1 MSLDGKTG
9 SNLVNLDGKSDSNS
23 ITLLSGINI
32 SVIENPTDTYTINAI
47 ASGAEYSNTDNNLV
61 IDNVSD
67 IINLSTTINVSNI
80 SADLI
85 TSKNVQIGS
94 FASGNNAVFSHKN
107 YFNNLSYAFA
117 QSPTG
122 ITLINSATDKIWVL
136 KNTEIRGDL
145 NVSKN
150 INASSI
156 NTSALHNTT
165 IHSST
170 INVSSINSSSIST
183 YSAHTSTIANYQIN
197 SYNTCSSNISA
208 GNLTASYLAVVD
220 LINVGDKSFS
230 NISTLHNTTIYSSSC
245 NISDLVVKGSVSLPA
260 YSLVV
265 SNISNLQNSLNSK
278 QDNITLIGG
287 TNVTVAKSANT
298 WTINSQ
304 GSGGG
309 GGNIYTNTDN
319 YLVINNNDYTIN
331 LSSLI
336 YATDISCG
344 NLSAKNFSLVD
355 DITSYRMFATHV
367 SVSSISIPN
376 DTIEKSKIINLN
388 TSLDSLSKY
397 IGSLNTSVSSLSNN
411 KQDKITLKSGSGISI
426 SQLPTNTW
434 TITNTNTNTGIGN
447 NYTNTDNNISINNSS
462 DIINLSTTLNISKI
476 NLYNVSTTTLSIPD
490 GCLTINN
497 ISNLNS
503 CLNSLSS
510 NKQNNITLIG
520 GTNVTISQSPAD
532 TWTINT
538 GSTLKGSPNI
548 SVRNG
553 SINLKNSIEANN
565 ASFKN
570 LSIETIKIPNG
581 SLSRKKVLHLTTNLS
596 EINASITNLS
606 TDVANLNTS
615 VHFISNIASTV
626 MFWGGYANSMA
637 GVAKNWAQLDESPG
651 GAGTKSSKSWSSE
664 AQNWSNTAKGYKDN
678 ALVSAGAAAGSATAA
693 GGAATLAG
701 TYATNSFNSA
711 AAAGGSATSANNN
724 ANSAAGYRDKAKDWA
739 QSGLPPDPANTNS
752 KSAKSWSSK
761 SQSWAESNGNPGG
774 GSTKS
779 SKSWSS
785 KSQDWAEKTTAPGG
799 GSSRSSKSWSNVAK
813 DWAEKTTAPGGG
825 STRSSK
831 SWSNVAQD
839 WAEKTT
845 APGGGSTRSAKS
857 WAGFAQGYRDDAQ
870 DWAEKTTAPGGGS
883 TRSSKSWSNVA
894 KAWAESTTPPEGGST
909 RSAKKIVEDFQ
920 NSLPS
925 LSTNNISVFN
935 NSINISS
942 NISIGNCS
950 LLNLSADKITS
961 GLGRITTND
970 NDLAAFGNKHQHLY
984 PAITQSTGGVVT
996 INSYQNFIYLRKHA
1010 ANGTNKSL
1018 YFTGDNLVMDPVKI
1032 GGING
1037 DAVFSNINCFD
1048 ILNFALAQ
1056 SNDGQTFLS
1065 SSTPSI
1071 KTLKGMDISGNLNVS
1086 NNINSSTI
1094 TSNEG
1099 TITNLNSSTLVANSV
1114 KIGGISE
1121 DAVFSNINHFNIVDG
1136 ALVQSDNGQTWLSS
1150 ATSSIITLK
1159 GMDISGATNTSS
1171 INSSNASFDN
1181 LTIPDDALSKDKIT
1195 GLNTSLDDLSI
1206 TFEDPDG
1213 NNVNDNK
1220 KVIIP
1225 YDIQFLYPNQAEAVN
1240 ESLGFKYV
1248 EIPYYIYFEDI
1259 RGSDAVYHETNI
1271 DKRTVIIPDVID
1283 FVNINNQNIVNVTNN
1298 TRSVTVPE
1306 FVDFVDI
1313 YGTSVVQ
1320 DVNGVNTVILTN
1332 AEPNPAIQS
1341 TFEVGSVRIG
1351 TLTGSSAACFGNNNL
1366 GNTDETYALRQ
1377 NNDGGTSINS
1387 YNGKSV
1393 KIRNSGDNMATFYY
1407 VNEYNVFKLFPRP
1420 VTNGTCQI
1428 ELHNQLGQS
1437 WAMQI
1442 DTNKLVFKFS
1452 DYQDK
1457 FFIRK
1462 NGDGVAVRNI
1472 EAGKAR
1478 IGTNGSFDMA
1488 SFGHKSFAN
1497 NSEYYAFG
1505 QSSDG
1510 QALINTPTNNSISFR
1525 INNTE
1530 KMRLDSSGYFV
1541 YSPLSNYGNYACYG
1555 QINAQTNIV
1564 CGGAFY
1570 APTVYIG
1577 TGILG
1582 DGFGMICKRNHE
1594 NDSQKYSLL
1603 QDNDANTSINGR
1615 QRINFKIK
1623 NVLKLY
1629 MNDQAFFAQNGFAFD
1644 SDDRL
1649 KYDEQ
1654 DISGLKTIRQLN
1666 PKKYIKIPVPFVKK
1680 RRRYYDENEITIVDK
1695 YIEDVSMNEIN
1706 EINKSRKDISM
1717 NDLSFNEYYDDDDYI
1732 HKEIIEEED
1741 VDEFVTEQDI
1751 SNGRVEVGLIAQ
1763 DLIETDISF
1772 VVIQQDIPEDM
1783 NGKPLFQPYAVDYGS
1798 VMPYCI
1804 QAIKDLDTIVQ
1815 GLKDK
1820 INNLEAEN
1828 DILEARVHELEN
1840 V

>member
-1 MSLDGKTG
+1 M
-9 SNLVNLDGKSDSNS
+9 
-23 ITLLSGINI
+23 IF
-32 SVIENPTDTYTINAI
+32 
-47 ASGAEYSNTDNNLV
+47 
-61 IDNVSD
+61 
-67 IINLSTTINVSNI
+67 INL
-80 SADLI
+80 
-85 TSKNVQIGS
+85 
-94 FASGNNAVFSHKN
+94 
-107 YFNNLSYAFA
+107 
-117 QSPTG
+117 
-122 ITLINSATDKIWVL
+122 
-136 KNTEIRGDL
+136 GD
-145 NVSKN
+145 
-150 INASSI
+150 
-156 NTSALHNTT
+156 
-165 IHSST
+165 
-170 INVSSINSSSIST
+170 
-183 YSAHTSTIANYQIN
+183 
-197 SYNTCSSNISA
+197 
-208 GNLTASYLAVVD
+208 G
-220 LINVGDKSFS
+220 SFS

-397 IGSLNTSVSSLSNN
+397 IGSLNTSVSGLSGNITTLNTSVSDLSGAITTLKSNVSSLSNN

-538 GSTLKGSPNI
+538 GSPLKGSPNI

-565 ASFKN
+565 ASFTN
-570 LSIETIKIPNG
+570 LSIQTIKIPNG

-813 DWAEKTTAPGGG
+813 
-825 STRSSK
+825 
-831 SWSNVAQD
+831 
-839 WAEKTT
+839 
-845 APGGGSTRSAKS
+845 
-857 WAGFAQGYRDDAQ
+857 
-870 DWAEKTTAPGGGS
+870 
-883 TRSSKSWSNVA
+883 
-894 KAWAESTTPPEGGST
+894 AWAESTTPPEGGST

-950 LLNLSADKITS
+950 LLNLSADKITA
-961 GLGRITTND
+961 GLGRITTNE
-970 NDLAAFGNKHQHLY
+970 
-984 PAITQSTGGVVT
+984 
-996 INSYQNFIYLRKHA
+996 
-1010 ANGTNKSL
+1010 NGL
-1018 YFTGDNLVMDPVKI
+1018 
-1032 GGING
+1032 
-1037 DAVFSNINCFD
+1037 
-1048 ILNFALAQ
+1048 
-1056 SNDGQTFLS
+1056 
-1065 SSTPSI
+1065 
-1071 KTLKGMDISGNLNVS
+1071 
-1086 NNINSSTI
+1086 
-1094 TSNEG
+1094 
-1099 TITNLNSSTLVANSV
+1099 
-1114 KIGGISE
+1114 
-1121 DAVFSNINHFNIVDG
+1121 
-1136 ALVQSDNGQTWLSS
+1136 
-1150 ATSSIITLK
+1150 
-1159 GMDISGATNTSS
+1159 
-1171 INSSNASFDN
+1171 
-1181 LTIPDDALSKDKIT
+1181 
-1195 GLNTSLDDLSI
+1195 
-1206 TFEDPDG
+1206 
-1213 NNVNDNK
+1213 
-1220 KVIIP
+1220 
-1225 YDIQFLYPNQAEAVN
+1225 
-1240 ESLGFKYV
+1240 
-1248 EIPYYIYFEDI
+1248 
-1259 RGSDAVYHETNI
+1259 
-1271 DKRTVIIPDVID
+1271 
-1283 FVNINNQNIVNVTNN
+1283 
-1298 TRSVTVPE
+1298 
-1306 FVDFVDI
+1306 
-1313 YGTSVVQ
+1313 
-1320 DVNGVNTVILTN
+1320 
-1332 AEPNPAIQS
+1332 
-1341 TFEVGSVRIG
+1341 
-1351 TLTGSSAACFGNNNL
+1351 ACFGN
-1366 GNTDETYALRQ
+1366 
-1377 NNDGGTSINS
+1377 
-1387 YNGKSV
+1387 
-1393 KIRNSGDNMATFYY
+1393 
-1407 VNEYNVFKLFPRP
+1407 
-1420 VTNGTCQI
+1420 
-1428 ELHNQLGQS
+1428 
-1437 WAMQI
+1437 
-1442 DTNKLVFKFS
+1442 
-1452 DYQDK
+1452 
-1457 FFIRK
+1457 
-1462 NGDGVAVRNI
+1462 
-1472 EAGKAR
+1472 
-1478 IGTNGSFDMA
+1478 
-1488 SFGHKSFAN
+1488 
-1497 NSEYYAFG
+1497 
-1505 QSSDG
+1505 
-1510 QALINTPTNNSISFR
+1510 
-1525 INNTE
+1525 
-1530 KMRLDSSGYFV
+1530 
-1541 YSPLSNYGNYACYG
+1541 
-1555 QINAQTNIV
+1555 
-1564 CGGAFY
+1564 
-1570 APTVYIG
+1570 
-1577 TGILG
+1577 
-1582 DGFGMICKRNHE
+1582 
-1594 NDSQKYSLL
+1594 
-1603 QDNDANTSINGR
+1603 
-1615 QRINFKIK
+1615 
-1623 NVLKLY
+1623 
-1629 MNDQAFFAQNGFAFD
+1629 
-1644 SDDRL
+1644 
-1649 KYDEQ
+1649 
-1654 DISGLKTIRQLN
+1654 
-1666 PKKYIKIPVPFVKK
+1666 
-1680 RRRYYDENEITIVDK
+1680 
-1695 YIEDVSMNEIN
+1695 
-1706 EINKSRKDISM
+1706 
-1717 NDLSFNEYYDDDDYI
+1717 
-1732 HKEIIEEED
+1732 
-1741 VDEFVTEQDI
+1741 
-1751 SNGRVEVGLIAQ
+1751 
-1763 DLIETDISF
+1763 
-1772 VVIQQDIPEDM
+1772 
-1783 NGKPLFQPYAVDYGS
+1783 
-1798 VMPYCI
+1798 
-1804 QAIKDLDTIVQ
+1804 
-1815 GLKDK
+1815 
-1820 INNLEAEN
+1820 
-1828 DILEARVHELEN
+1828 
-1840 V
+1840 